1 MNLLFVCNQA
11 KHRSRTAAEIYQDDH
26 NTSFAGV
33 YSEERPVTKKL
44 LAETDTVFFM
54 EESQRT
60 IVTKQFPKL
69 SMQKRLITL
78 NIPDVYSYN
87 DKRLIQEL
95 QKHLQPYL
103 GE

>member
-11 KHRSRTAAEIYQDDH
+11 RHRSKTAAELFQNSH

-44 LAETDTVFFM
+44 LAEADTVFFM

-69 SMQKRLITL
+69 SMQKRLVTL
-78 NIPDVYSYN
+78 DVPDAYSYN
-87 DKRLIQEL
+87 SNEL
-95 QKHLQPYL
+95 VKLLQARMRAYL
-103 GE
+103 